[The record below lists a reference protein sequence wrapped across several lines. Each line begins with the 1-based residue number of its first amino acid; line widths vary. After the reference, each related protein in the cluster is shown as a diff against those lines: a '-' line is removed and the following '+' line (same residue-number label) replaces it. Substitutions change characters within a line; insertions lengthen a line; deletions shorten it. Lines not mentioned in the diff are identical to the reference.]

1 MLEAHRVR
9 NGNNE
14 WNRLPAGYVNLEN
27 GDKIQP
33 GDVIRVSD
41 DYFCEYNTGLL
52 LGTYC
57 GCTHVW
63 FRKKAVE
70 APQSEAA

>member
-1 MLEAHRVR
+1 V
-9 NGNNE
+9 
-14 WNRLPAGYVNLEN
+14 N

-41 DYFCEYNTGLL
+41 DYFCEYNTGFL

>member
-14 WNRLPAGYVNLEN
+14 WNRLPAGYVNLEH

-41 DYFCEYNTGLL
+41 DYFCEYNKGMLV
-52 LGTYC
+52 GTYC
-57 GCTHVW
+57 GCVHVW

-70 APQSEAA
+70 AQQVEAA